1 MKWTRKGE
9 IERVVDD
16 WRAWLMETHD
26 AGMLGGEDVWLRT
39 ALARF
44 ARKVLKEHYRK
55 DIAAST
61 ETLTLR
67 ERVRTLEGR
76 IGVMAPHAAGC
87 DCPPGTCG
95 LECGDLDCEVCWR
108 EWGLG

>member
-61 ETLTLR
+61 ETLALR
-67 ERVRTLEGR
+67 ERVRTLDGR
-76 IGVMAPHAAGC
+76 IGVMATKC
-87 DCPPGTCG
+87 TEYCPPG
-95 LECGDLDCEVCWR
+95 LDSTRCPKHLGCAKCWR
-108 EWGLG
+108 EWGLS